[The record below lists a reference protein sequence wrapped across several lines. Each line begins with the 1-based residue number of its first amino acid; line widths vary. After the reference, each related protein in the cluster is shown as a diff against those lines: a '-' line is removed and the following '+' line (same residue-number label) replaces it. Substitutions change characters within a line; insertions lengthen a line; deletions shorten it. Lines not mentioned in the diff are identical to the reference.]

1 MEYPQVRIF
10 PHSVEKEFPSEESLK
25 EWLLGDLR
33 QGGGVYRLRTTNRV
47 KDLPPGSIVLFRY
60 GKGIVGEAV
69 VRKGKELLNPGV
81 EETTKTGEVVEYP
94 AQVTFAPS
102 SIRLYAPPVPV
113 EAIQR
118 HMNEHHIAKNIVT
131 FPGAYVELDW
141 EIYACILKEVVSGGG
156 AFISHLNPA

>member
-69 VRKGKELLNPGV
+69 VRKGKELLNPRV
-81 EETTKTGEVVEYP
+81 NETTKTGEEGEYP

-113 EAIQR
+113 ESIQR
-118 HMNEHHIAKNIVT
+118 HIDKDIT
-131 FPGAYVELDW
+131 KFPGAYVELDW
-141 EIYACILKEVVSGGG
+141 RIYACILKEVVSGGG

>member
-1 MEYPQVRIF
+1 MEHPQVRIF

-33 QGGGVYRLRTTNRV
+33 QGGGVYRLRTTNCV

-69 VRKGKELLNPGV
+69 VRKGKELLNPRV
-81 EETTKTGEVVEYP
+81 KEKTKTGEVVEYP

-102 SIRLYAPPVPV
+102 SIRIYASPVPV

-118 HMNEHHIAKNIVT
+118 HMNEQHIAKNIVKS
-131 FPGAYVELDW
+131 PRVYAKLDW
-141 EIYACILKEVVSGGG
+141 EIYACILK
-156 AFISHLNPA
+156 